1 MSNYVNSIF
10 SIIAPIV
17 VGCATAL
24 FKHVLEARR
33 NND

>member
-1 MSNYVNSIF
+1 MSILFS